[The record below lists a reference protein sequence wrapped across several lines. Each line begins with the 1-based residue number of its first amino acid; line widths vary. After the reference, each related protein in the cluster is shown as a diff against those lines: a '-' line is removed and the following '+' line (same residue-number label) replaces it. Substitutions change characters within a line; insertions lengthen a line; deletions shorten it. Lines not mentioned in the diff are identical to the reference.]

1 MAGSPV
7 SAPGRS
13 GIVERK
19 RYIRILFCLSGL
31 MDDMDDADI
40 ANLLRYC
47 MQNQRHQ
54 CKCGT
59 CDGRC
64 GPDDGCPCN
73 DCAQLLVDEG
83 KVLVMCAGVLAG
95 PRGA

>member
-1 MAGSPV
+1 
-7 SAPGRS
+7 
-13 GIVERK
+13 
-19 RYIRILFCLSGL
+19 

-47 MQNQRHQ
+47 LQNQ
-54 CKCGT
+54 CKCGK
-59 CDGRC
+59 CDGQC
-64 GPDDGCPCN
+64 GPTDGCPCN